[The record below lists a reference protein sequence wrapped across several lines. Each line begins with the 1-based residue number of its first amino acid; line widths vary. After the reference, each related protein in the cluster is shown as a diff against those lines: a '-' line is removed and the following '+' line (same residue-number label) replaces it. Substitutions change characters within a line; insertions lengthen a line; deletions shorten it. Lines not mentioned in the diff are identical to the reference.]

1 MIHTPKIL
9 MIFLWLVA
17 TNPLFAVNNLNL
29 IIMVPDDHAR
39 RAMGAYGD
47 RQVITPNL
55 DLLAEQGVR
64 FDNAYAAAPVCSPSR
79 AAMLSGQYPSQVGV
93 SDFFMLN
100 DNYSKEGMD
109 QNATLWPQILQDN
122 GYTTG
127 LIGKWHLGELD
138 EYQPQNRGF
147 DYFVHYNQDL
157 TPFDPVLNVNGKL
170 KAIKGHT
177 SEIFTNY
184 AIEFLR
190 ENKNNNFALTVAF
203 REPQMP
209 WNQVPD
215 EDLKAVA
222 HIDPIVPNRPGVDQT
237 WLKKVTR
244 DNYATIHALD
254 RAIGVILNELDDLG
268 LRENTIVMYIGDHGM
283 LIGHHGY
290 YGRGA
295 VGVIAGNKVVGYEN
309 IANLYDEAIKIP
321 FIIRAPALI
330 EPGQEIEIPVSNID
344 VFPSIMSALAIK
356 APNDLN
362 LSGIDLIQ
370 ISNEQDTLESRPIF
384 AQYAMRNFGYSDL
397 RMVRSG
403 KWKLIKRFNL
413 KANAELVDELY
424 DLEADPNEETN
435 LIKQVSNQPI
445 YEKLDN
451 LIHSWMISIDDPLLS
466 SSYKQ

>member
-1 MIHTPKIL
+1 MIHIPKIL
-9 MIFLWLVA
+9 MIVLWLVA
-17 TNPLFAVNNLNL
+17 TNPIFAANNLNL

-47 RQVITPNL
+47 QQVITPNL

-100 DNYSKEGMD
+100 DNYNKAGMD
-109 QNATLWPQILQDN
+109 QNVTLWPQILQDH

-157 TPFDPVLNVNGKL
+157 TPFDPVLNVNGIL
-170 KAIKGHT
+170 KKIKGHT
-177 SEIFTNY
+177 SEIFTEY

-190 ENKNNNFALTVAF
+190 ANKNNNFALTVAF

-222 HIDPIVPNRPGVDQT
+222 QIDPIVPQRLGIDQT

-254 RAIGVILNELDDLG
+254 RAIGVILDELDDLG
-268 LRENTIVMYIGDHGM
+268 LRENTIVM
-283 LIGHHGY
+283 
-290 YGRGA
+290 
-295 VGVIAGNKVVGYEN
+295 
-309 IANLYDEAIKIP
+309 
-321 FIIRAPALI
+321 
-330 EPGQEIEIPVSNID
+330 
-344 VFPSIMSALAIK
+344 
-356 APNDLN
+356 
-362 LSGIDLIQ
+362 
-370 ISNEQDTLESRPIF
+370 
-384 AQYAMRNFGYSDL
+384 
-397 RMVRSG
+397 
-403 KWKLIKRFNL
+403 
-413 KANAELVDELY
+413 
-424 DLEADPNEETN
+424 
-435 LIKQVSNQPI
+435 
-445 YEKLDN
+445 
-451 LIHSWMISIDDPLLS
+451 
-466 SSYKQ
+466 